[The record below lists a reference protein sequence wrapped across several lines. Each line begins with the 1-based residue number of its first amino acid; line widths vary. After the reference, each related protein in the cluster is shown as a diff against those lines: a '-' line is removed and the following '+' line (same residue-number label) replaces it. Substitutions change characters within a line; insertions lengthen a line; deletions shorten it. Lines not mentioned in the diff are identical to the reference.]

1 LLPPLPHSSSN
12 HSRLASLAVR
22 SLANAQISSPLV
34 FKLLSHRPI
43 IRTAVLMFQR
53 EFALRL
59 TASPGSGMWCR
70 LAANVQLYARVE
82 HIMKVG
88 KGASSSSLF
97 FFFFVYPF
105 FLFFFELFCLLCM
118 VSLDLLGMDH
128 STGLYSRSRQFLKS
142 TIIPVRCPITNT
154 HLHVPYSLHSFYHQP
169 NTSVPKPTPVTVFS
183 LCSLPVKL
191 LIDPLAPLVDP

>member
-1 LLPPLPHSSSN
+1 MARVMPQSNESPPQVQELRAH
-12 HSRLASLAVR
+12 V
-22 SLANAQISSPLV
+22 QISSPLV

-88 KGASSSSLF
+88 KGKSWSHHITPHTPRLFIPLAARQLAFLATCCHSLTLAHAF
-97 FFFFVYPF
+97 RKLP
-105 FLFFFELFCLLCM
+105 
-118 VSLDLLGMDH
+118 S
-128 STGLYSRSRQFLKS
+128 
-142 TIIPVRCPITNT
+142 
-154 HLHVPYSLHSFYHQP
+154 
-169 NTSVPKPTPVTVFS
+169 PTPS
-183 LCSLPVKL
+183 RILCHPSITQRPPSPNP
-191 LIDPLAPLVDP
+191 IRRIRRS